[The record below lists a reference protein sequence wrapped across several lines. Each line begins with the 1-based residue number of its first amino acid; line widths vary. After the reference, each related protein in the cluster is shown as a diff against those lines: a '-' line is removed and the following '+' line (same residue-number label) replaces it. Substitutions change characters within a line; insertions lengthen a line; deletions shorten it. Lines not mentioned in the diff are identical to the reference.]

1 MTCFGWWRVITTN
14 VSTKAQTL
22 EGASTSWMA
31 STAATTTAGVAAP
44 TAAAATVA
52 IPAELKKQCEMA
64 AAARQAV
71 LDRIKALAAKAS
83 KAEV

>member
-14 VSTKAQTL
+14 VSTKSTP
-22 EGASTSWMA
+22 TSWMA

-52 IPAELKKQCEMA
+52 IPAELKKQCDMA